1 MSFNIDATRYQMV
14 NSIPPSLQGVTRSY
28 VVPISDI
35 GPVFFFH
42 H

>member
-1 MSFNIDATRYQMV
+1 MV
-14 NSIPPSLQGVTRSY
+14 YSIPPSLQGVTRSY
-28 VVPISDI
+28 VFPISDI